1 MVAKVKKI
9 VSSGFYVMGCVFLAV
24 GVGIYFWVRDIQSW
38 PQTDAVIERSGVE
51 EFFDFDDGVRRLMY
65 RPDVTFS
72 YDVAGEQYRS
82 SDYSNVT
89 YSSSSKS
96 TVLGW
101 VAEFPAGSR
110 ASVYV
115 SPKDPS
121 TAYLTLSGSSFW
133 GIFVGVGL
141 AQFLIGFA
149 VSRIPESWLKSS
161 GDQSGHGWDFDDIY
175 DRD

>member
-1 MVAKVKKI
+1 MAAKVKKI
-9 VSSGFYVMGCVFLAV
+9 VSIGFYFIGCVFLAV
-24 GVGIYFWVRDIQSW
+24 GVGIYFWVRDIQTW
-38 PQTDAVIERSGVE
+38 PQIDAVVERSGIE
-51 EFFDFDDGVRRLMY
+51 EFVEYDDGVRRLMY
-65 RPDVTFS
+65 QPDVTFS
-72 YDVAGEQYRS
+72 YDVAGEQYQS
-82 SDYSNVT
+82 SDYSNVN

-101 VAEFPAGSR
+101 VRDYPVGSK
-110 ASVYV
+110 AAVYV
-115 SPKDPS
+115 SPKDPN

-141 AQFLIGFA
+141 VQLLIGFG

-161 GDQSGHGWDFDDIY
+161 DDQSGDGWDFDDIY